1 MAKIPSKFQRIFCAD
16 VSVNNVVAQFGS
28 LKAESPVYSS
38 DPDTLQSLA
47 AWTNGWADA
56 VVDNNAP
63 TLQDMNGLFYVL
75 SRQIAY
81 LMQAGIPEWNAGIT
95 YYIGSLVSDGLGGT
109 YRSLVDTNLNQ
120 ALTDATKWLNQS
132 SIKQTE
138 IGDNYAVL
146 NADYIIRWSTAA
158 TTSGHRTVTLPA
170 PVATLKG
177 RHVVVKVV
185 SPVTGG
191 NVVIV
196 TADASTMNKK
206 ANIEAKRYQSRSFF
220 CDGTRWIC
228 TDCYIN

>member
-28 LKAESPVYSS
+28 LKAASPVYSS
-38 DPDTLQSLA
+38 DIDTLQSLA
-47 AWTNGWADA
+47 AWTNGWSDA
-56 VVDNNAP
+56 VIDNNAP

-75 SRQIAY
+75 TRQIAY

-95 YYIGSLVSDGLGGT
+95 YFIGSLISDGLGGI

-120 ALTDATKWLNQS
+120 ALTDSTKWLNQS

-158 TTSGHRTVTLPA
+158 TTSGHQTVTLPT
-170 PVATLKG
+170 PVSTLKG
-177 RHVVVKVV
+177 RKVVVKVV

-191 NVVIV
+191 NVLVV
-196 TADASTMNKK
+196 TANASTINKK
-206 ANIEAKRYQSRSFF
+206 ANIPLKRYRSASFF

-228 TDCYIN
+228 IDSHG

>member
-28 LKAESPVYSS
+28 LKAASPVYSD

-47 AWTNGWADA
+47 AWTNGWSDA
-56 VVDNNAP
+56 VLDNNAP
-63 TLQDMNGLFYVL
+63 TIQDMNGLFYVL
-75 SRQIAY
+75 TRQIAY

-95 YYIGSLVSDGLGGT
+95 YFIGSIVSDGLGGI

-120 ALTDATKWLNQS
+120 ALTDSTKWFNQS

-146 NADYIIRWSTAA
+146 ASDHIVRWSTAA
-158 TTSGHRTVTLPA
+158 SSIGHRTITLPT
-170 PVATLKG
+170 PISTLKG
-177 RHVVVKVV
+177 KHVVIKIV
-185 SPVTGG
+185 SPVGG
-191 NVVIV
+191 GYIEIV
-196 TADASTMNKK
+196 TEDNSTINGK
-206 ANIEAKRYQSRSFF
+206 AKLKIVRYQSISFF

-228 TDCYIN
+228 TDYFSA